1 MPFRAGQAVES
12 RIAQKVTPSF
22 FAFAQR
28 LEPHYWQKEITSG
41 FYAWE
46 PCFSGDLHILVA
58 RFQYFHFPIR
68 WPVVCWLK
76 RMPDYMDAMR
86 TYDTYFMSVVREM
99 LWIRKLCMKVFN
111 WDLDGFSA
119 VAI

>member
-1 MPFRAGQAVES
+1 
-12 RIAQKVTPSF
+12 
-22 FAFAQR
+22 
-28 LEPHYWQKEITSG
+28 
-41 FYAWE
+41 
-46 PCFSGDLHILVA
+46 
-58 RFQYFHFPIR
+58 
-68 WPVVCWLK
+68 
-76 RMPDYMDAMR
+76 MPDYMDAMR